1 MMSDETTRIGP
12 MKSLYD
18 ALRRG
23 ELSRRS
29 FLHQALAA
37 GMALPVT
44 LYAANSV
51 VAQTPVTTGA
61 PEGGLEGKKRGEGG
75 ELRLLQWQ
83 APTIL
88 AQHSALGGK
97 DNLAATLILEPLTN
111 YLPDGTLIPN
121 LIAELPSADNG
132 LLAKDNSSVTY
143 KLKPGVTWSDGIPFT
158 AQDVQF
164 TWSWIMD
171 EKNGATDYDIYAV
184 IKDVEVVDDL
194 TARLVFKDPQ
204 PAWYSPFSGSWWGA
218 VYPKHILDGKGAD
231 GYQKFLINPIGT
243 GPFVLKSFSPGD
255 QVLYEANDKYRDPA
269 KPYFSSVLLKG
280 GGDAASAA
288 RAVLETGDF
297 DFAWNLQI
305 EPEILAEMAA
315 AGHGKVVTVAGA
327 GLEHIQLNF
336 TDPTVEV
343 DGEFSSLKVPH
354 PFLTDKSVRKAFA
367 TAIDRDLIAK
377 ALYGEGEPATAN
389 VLIGIPRL
397 ESKKNTFTFDIEEA
411 KRLLDEAGWK
421 LDGDTRAKDGKEM
434 KVSYATTVN
443 QVRQKTQAIVK
454 KGLEEIGVKVQL
466 KQVDGSVYF
475 DSSPGNSQNFK
486 HFYDDLGMST
496 ANIDSPF
503 PLAYMTRWYAGPD
516 NSNVAQKSNGWSG
529 QDLQRYVSAEYDSM
543 FEQVTK
549 EIDPEKSADLFI
561 QMNDLLVGDQVII
574 PLVQRAAEKLAVSN
588 RLRLEN
594 IAGGSF
600 ETVYWNIANWTTA
613 AAQ

>member
-1 MMSDETTRIGP
+1 MSDETTGIGP

-29 FLHQALAA
+29 FMHHALTA
-37 GMALPVT
+37 GMALPVA

-51 VAQTPVTTGA
+51 AAQTPVTTGA

-143 KLKPGVTWSDGIPFT
+143 KLKPGVTWSDGTPFT
-158 AQDVQF
+158 AHDVQF

-218 VYPKHILDGKGAD
+218 VYPKHILDGKGPD
-231 GYQKFLINPIGT
+231 GYQKFLLAPIGT
-243 GPFVLKSFSPGD
+243 GPFVVKSFSPGD
-255 QVLYEANDKYRDPA
+255 QVVYEANENYRDSA
-269 KPYFSSVLLKG
+269 KPYYSRVLLKG

-288 RAVLETGDF
+288 RAVLQTGDY

-305 EPEILAEMAA
+305 EPEVLAEMAA
-315 AGHGKVVTVAGA
+315 AGHGTVVTVPGA
-327 GLEHIQLNF
+327 ALEHIQLNF

-354 PFLTDKSVRKAFA
+354 PFLTDKLVRKAFA
-367 TAIDRDLIAK
+367 AAIDRDLIAK

-397 ESKKNTFTFDIEEA
+397 ESKKNSFTFDVEEA
-411 KRLLDEAGWK
+411 KRLLDEAGWTM
-421 LDGDTRAKDGKEM
+421 DGDTRSKDGKKME
-434 KVSYATTVN
+434 VSYATTVN

-475 DSSPGNSQNFK
+475 DSSAGNTQNFK

-516 NSNVAQKSNGWSG
+516 NSNVAQKANGWSG
-529 QDLQRYVSAEYDSM
+529 QDLQRYVSAEYDGM

-561 QMNDLLVGDQVII
+561 QMNDLLVEDQIVI
-574 PLVQRAAEKLAVSN
+574 PLVQRAAEKLAVGS

-600 ETVYWNIANWTTA
+600 ETVYWNIANWTA